1 MNICEDIIA
10 KTRSIHEKPESSL
23 KLSMLL
29 DTEKGYPIE
38 VEVIFGEVVRMAA
51 DKNVP
56 VPVSSKSSF

>member
-1 MNICEDIIA
+1 
-10 KTRSIHEKPESSL
+10 
-23 KLSMLL
+23 MLL